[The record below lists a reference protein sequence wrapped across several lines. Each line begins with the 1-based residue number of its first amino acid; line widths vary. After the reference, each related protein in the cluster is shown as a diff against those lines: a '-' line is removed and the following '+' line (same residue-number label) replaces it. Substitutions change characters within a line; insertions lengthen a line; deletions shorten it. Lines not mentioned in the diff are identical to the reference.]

1 MSECE
6 YEDGNDNL
14 LLMLIVIGH
23 VGKVNIKEKLQLYKG
38 NINYS
43 YS

>member
-6 YEDGNDNL
+6 YEDGNDNS
-14 LLMLIVIGH
+14 LLMLIVIADI
-23 VGKVNIKEKLQLYKG
+23 GKVNIKEKLQLYKS
-38 NINYS
+38 NTNYS